1 MASATIKNIPNLS
14 ELTLPGM
21 TIESKNPDLI
31 TGNDD
36 LEINRVKVDYNV
48 QMNDRKREILKRVQ
62 ELERKLTKHEL
73 KEAMIDRIINNT
85 YTELDNLGANEF
97 TRKGQKQTI
106 LIKQMEALSILHDTL
121 IKYEDMIQKY
131 QKILLD
137 IENNKLNSFLKVANL
152 KKEEEKADEGIH
164 GVLMDLQ
171 EMIKGGGTVSGN
183 PLLDDIQQELDDAD
197 Y

>member
-48 QMNDRKREILKRVQ
+48 QMNDRKRDIIKRVQ

>member
-73 KEAMIDRIINNT
+73 KEAMLDRIINNT